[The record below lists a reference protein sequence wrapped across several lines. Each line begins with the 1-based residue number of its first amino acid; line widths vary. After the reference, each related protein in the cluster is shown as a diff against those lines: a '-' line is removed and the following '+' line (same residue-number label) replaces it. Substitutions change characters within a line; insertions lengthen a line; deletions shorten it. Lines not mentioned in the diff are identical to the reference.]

1 MALKPSK
8 WSISSRKPVYND
20 IVLFTYNDSGD
31 GKNEI
36 DWKLGRVTKV
46 FERKVEITFLGKVT
60 RSGAIK
66 MHTLERNPRDISIL
80 FSTEDF
86 AVNTQ
91 DHYNDII
98 KGVK

>member
-1 MALKPSK
+1 M
-8 WSISSRKPVYND
+8 
-20 IVLFTYNDSGD
+20 
-31 GKNEI
+31 
-36 DWKLGRVTKV
+36 

-60 RSGAIK
+60 RSGATK

-86 AVNTQ
+86 AVNIQ